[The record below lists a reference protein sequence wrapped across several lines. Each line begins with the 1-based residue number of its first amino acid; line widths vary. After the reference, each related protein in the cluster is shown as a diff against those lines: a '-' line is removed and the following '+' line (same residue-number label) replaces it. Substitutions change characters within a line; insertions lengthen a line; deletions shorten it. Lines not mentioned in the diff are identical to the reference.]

1 MSTAKLSS
9 FSDAVPLDA
18 NSSLIG
24 VEYDG
29 SSAYTNQRFTMA
41 QLYGFL
47 SKIVTAGATSATC
60 TDAFFA
66 IPIKSLVVN
75 GQTFLL
81 NVDFTQNTGTTSVT
95 FTNGMGFDLNQKF
108 LAQR

>member
-9 FSDAVPLDA
+9 FNDTVPLDA

-29 SSAYTNQRFTMA
+29 VSVYTNQRFTMA

-47 SKIVTAGATSATC
+47 SKIITASATSLTC
-60 TDAFFA
+60 TDTFFA
-66 IPIKSLVVN
+66 IPIKTLVVN

-81 NVDFTQNTGTTSVT
+81 NVDFTQNTGAGTVT